1 MVKGGDR
8 PTGHSKGVE
17 REGRKWEPDNKHN
30 RVPYPFRAETGIV
43 RGDPKR
49 EGERDLVRSWYGC
62 RAHSGSRGE

>member
-17 REGRKWEPDNKHN
+17 REGRGNQTISTK